1 MTFDWLLLGWS
12 LGGGRES
19 RLATKNTLLVTL
31 TRKRVLSRGQRVDV
45 Q

>member
-19 RLATKNTLLVTL
+19 RLATKLLDTL